1 MRRFTILL
9 GFACLLASLHA
20 TTLITVAQLEQFL
33 TSKQASKRSDAEIAD
48 RLKSVRLTEQ
58 LTAQAFVRIKS
69 ETDLG
74 PSTTE
79 QLRLIGA
86 SSIFFAPPSDE
97 LPARAAPDPVSQ
109 KRMIDSSVAFVDT
122 ILHRLPDFISI
133 RTTDSL
139 DNTPE
144 SAGPKRAKPKA
155 ELHFVRQTRREIA
168 YRNGQELSDSV
179 SGGSQNS
186 VVPGLTTW
194 GEFGPILK
202 TVLRDSFKGSVARS
216 RWQMSEAGA
225 LVAVFSYR
233 VPKSASHYLIDSCCF
248 QKSRDDPQSF
258 PFRDKPG
265 YHGELFLDPTTG
277 AIDRVTLEAELTEDD
292 PVMVSGIAVQYGRVT
307 IAGKDYVCPIRGI
320 AISKVHNLAMEL
332 IDKVGPEEHL
342 NQVSFTNYHKFG
354 STAHILTGSSDAR
367 P

>member
-9 GFACLLASLHA
+9 SFACILTPLHA
-20 TTLITVAQLEQFL
+20 TSLITVAQLEQFL
-33 TSKQASKRSDAEIAD
+33 TSKQVSKQSDAAIAD
-48 RLKSVRLTEQ
+48 HLKSVRLTEH

-79 QLRLIGA
+79 QLRLLAA
-86 SSIFFAPPSDE
+86 SSIFFPPPSDE

-109 KRMIDSSVAFVDT
+109 KRMIDSAVAFVDG

-133 RTTDSL
+133 RTTDSF

-179 SGGSQNS
+179 SGRSQNS
-186 VVPGLTTW
+186 SVPGLTTW

-202 TVLRDSFKGSVARS
+202 TVLSDSFKGSVVWS
-216 RWQMSEAGA
+216 RWQMSETGG

-233 VPKSASHYLIDSCCF
+233 VPKSASHYLIDACCF
-248 QKSRDDPQSF
+248 QKSRGDPQSF

-265 YHGELFLDPTTG
+265 YHGELFLDPASG
-277 AIDRVTLEAELTEDD
+277 DIDRVTLQAELTEDD
-292 PVMVSGIAVQYGRVT
+292 PVMASGIAVQYGRVA
-307 IAGKDYVCPIRGI
+307 IAGKDYLCAIRGI
-320 AISKVHNLAMEL
+320 AISKVHNLEMEL

-342 NQVSFTNYHKFG
+342 NQVSFTDYHKFG
-354 STAHILTGSSDAR
+354 SASHILTGTSDAK
-367 P
+367 